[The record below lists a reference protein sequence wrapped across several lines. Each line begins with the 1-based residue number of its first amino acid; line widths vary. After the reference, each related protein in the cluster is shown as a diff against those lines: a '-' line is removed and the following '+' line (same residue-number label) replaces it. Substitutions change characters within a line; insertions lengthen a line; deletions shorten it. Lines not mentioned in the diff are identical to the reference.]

1 MRLRFGSGIRFRF
14 GWLHCIAACSPRA
27 TDSLV
32 VRFGLLAAAPDN
44 TILGEPPV
52 AGIAAATARGSALV
66 GNALKRTGSH
76 GAGLSV
82 SLSSGASVGNSCTS
96 RDTSFRVRSE

>member
-14 GWLHCIAACSPRA
+14 GWLHCMAACRPRA

-32 VRFGLLAAAPDN
+32 VRFGLPAAAPDN

-52 AGIAAATARGSALV
+52 AGIAAATARGSSVV
-66 GNALKRTGSH
+66 GNVLKRTGSN
-76 GAGLSV
+76 GAGSSV
-82 SLSSGASVGNSCTS
+82 ALSSGGLGRQFVYFTGH
-96 RDTSFRVRSE
+96 